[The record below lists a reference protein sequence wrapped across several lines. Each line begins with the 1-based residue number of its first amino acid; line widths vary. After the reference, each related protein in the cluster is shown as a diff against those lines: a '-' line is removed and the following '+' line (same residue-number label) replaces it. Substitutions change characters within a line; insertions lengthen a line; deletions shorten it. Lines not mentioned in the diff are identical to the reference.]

1 MSLASNNC
9 NKIKLYQFQDTLS
22 NEKLFQKINILNP
35 NEVKTIIKF
44 FGLIYFKIFKRSFYP
59 TKVIKHLIFQTF

>member
-22 NEKLFQKINILNP
+22 NERLFQKINTLNP
-35 NEVKTIIKF
+35 NEVKKIIKIF
-44 FGLIYFKIFKRSFYP
+44 RLIYFKFFKRSFYRK
-59 TKVIKHLIFQTF
+59 KVIK